1 MTGTGSRATPP
12 TGSSLVRSDTSDIP
26 APQGGGPRRIG
37 GGPMKEKRETILM
50 GVFFLA
56 SSALLFVSAMSIPA
70 PNALTKGGD
79 YMPKV
84 MAVFLAV
91 CSLGFLVT
99 GIMKEPDQTGS
110 GKAEA
115 GQEMGKKQWFLF
127 AVELALLFSYLY
139 LLKTVGFLI
148 MTSAYIF
155 VQAWVITVKEERR
168 PVKMAVIAVVSTVII
183 YLTFVKGF
191 KLLLPAG
198 ILG

>member
-1 MTGTGSRATPP
+1 
-12 TGSSLVRSDTSDIP
+12 
-26 APQGGGPRRIG
+26 
-37 GGPMKEKRETILM
+37 
-50 GVFFLA
+50 
-56 SSALLFVSAMSIPA
+56 
-70 PNALTKGGD
+70 
-79 YMPKV
+79 

-99 GIMKEPDQTGS
+99 GIVKEPDRAGS

-168 PVKMAVIAVVSTVII
+168 PVKMAVIAVVSAAII

>member
-1 MTGTGSRATPP
+1 
-12 TGSSLVRSDTSDIP
+12 
-26 APQGGGPRRIG
+26 
-37 GGPMKEKRETILM
+37 MKEKRETILM

-99 GIMKEPDQTGS
+99 GIMKEPDRAGS

-115 GQEMGKKQWFLF
+115 GQEMGKKQWLLF